1 MIDLLTIG
9 DVNADLLLQ
18 VQRFPQI
25 DDEVQVDQYIR
36 TPGGDAANIA
46 VAAAKL
52 GLKSVILGCVGMD
65 EEGRFLAEA
74 LQKAGVET
82 KWLQR
87 TVEDKTG
94 LVVGTVRSDGQR
106 NLLSYRG
113 ANNQRYIQPEVHY
126 QINHAEFVHISDPL
140 LREVEETA
148 AFLCQKIKGSISLDP
163 GSITAERG
171 VECLAPLLCLCNI
184 CFLNENELALL
195 TGEQNS
201 GKAIAILS
209 RFCSGIIVVKR
220 GEKGCLIV
228 DQEQQMEVNG
238 FSVNVVDTTGAGDA
252 FDAGFLY
259 ALHSHHPLQEAA
271 RFANAVGALTT
282 RALGA
287 QSSQP
292 TLQEVEKLLGE

>member
-1 MIDLLTIG
+1 MIDLVAIG

-52 GLKSVILGCVGMD
+52 GLNSAILGCVGMD
-65 EEGRFLAEA
+65 EEGRFLSEA
-74 LQKAGVET
+74 LQKAGVEA

-87 TVEDKTG
+87 TVENKTG
-94 LVVGTVRSDGQR
+94 LVIGTVREDGQR
-106 NLLSYRG
+106 NLLTYRG
-113 ANNQRYIQPEVHY
+113 ANNQRHISPELHY
-126 QINHAEFVHISDPL
+126 RINHAEFVHISDPL
-140 LREVEETA
+140 TREVEELATI
-148 AFLCQKIKGSISLDP
+148 LCQKIKGSITLDP

-171 VECLAPLLCLCNI
+171 VESLIPLLSLCNI
-184 CFLNENELALL
+184 CFLNEYELTFL
-195 TGEQNS
+195 TGES
-201 GKAIAILS
+201 VPGKAIEIIS
-209 RFCSGIIVVKR
+209 RYSSGIIVVKR

-228 DQEQQMEVNG
+228 DHDQRTEVSG
-238 FSVNVVDTTGAGDA
+238 FSVDVVDTTGAGDA

-259 ALHSHHPLQEAA
+259 ALHNHYPLYEAA

-287 QSSQP
+287 QTSQP